1 MSDVLMS
8 ADSLTC
14 GYGKIAVVRD
24 LDLQVRAGE
33 ILTLLGPNGAG
44 KTTTMLTMSGELPA
58 LGGTVTWEG
67 QPTRAPLYKR
77 VRDGLGIVS
86 EERVIMTQGSV
97 ADNFKLNRGDTAMA
111 LELFPEL
118 EPHLDR
124 RVGLLSGG
132 QQQML
137 ALAKALCRK
146 PKVLLADE
154 LSLGLAPL
162 VVSRLLRAVREAADR
177 GVGVVL
183 VEQHVHKALEVADK
197 VVVMRRGSVVLSG
210 DASDLRNRVDD
221 IQNAYLAASGA
232 DDEEVDELAPAAGA

>member
-8 ADSLTC
+8 AERLTC

-24 LDLQVRAGE
+24 LDLEVREGE
-33 ILTLLGPNGAG
+33 ILALLGPNGAG
-44 KTTTMLTMSGELPA
+44 KTTTMLTMSGELPPLSGSVCWA
-58 LGGTVTWEG
+58 GK
-67 QPTRAPLYKR
+67 PTRAPLYKR
-77 VRDGLGIVS
+77 VREGLGIVS

-97 ADNFKLNRGDTAMA
+97 ADNFKLNRGDTDMA

-118 EPHLDR
+118 EPHMER

-146 PKVLLADE
+146 PTVLLADE

-162 VVSRLLRAVREAADR
+162 VVGRLLRAVREAADR

-183 VEQHVHKALEVADK
+183 VEQHVHKALEVADR
-197 VVVMRRGSVVLSG
+197 VAVMRRGAIQLSG
-210 DASDLRNRVDD
+210 NAADLRGRVED
-221 IQNAYLAASGA
+221 IQNAYLAASGP
-232 DDEEVDELAPAAGA
+232 DEELDELDVAATV